1 MEMLNWLE
9 KELSTCKFKDKRL
22 EKRFKQLMTSINSN
36 QRKSLPQACGS
47 WSEAKATYR
56 FLSNERVDE
65 SEILSGHFL
74 NTAKRIQATKGPVLV
89 LHDTTEFTYHR
100 EDPDRIGLI
109 QKTPHIGKN
118 AGPNKEYKVCGILMH
133 ASLAVTSEGLPL
145 GLTSTRFWSRKV
157 FKNTNQMKR
166 KVNQTRLPIEGKESI
181 KWLKNMEASVALAG
195 TNPSKMIHIGD
206 RENDIY
212 EYYCR
217 CRELDTFFISRVC
230 VNRLANESTLVQEVG
245 TQKCY
250 AKQTIEFI
258 DKKGNLISTTLDIR
272 VKTVELHPPIG
283 KEAHYPDIE
292 VTFISAIEA
301 DVPENREPIRW
312 SFITNLP
319 VKSKKDIKQVLDWYK
334 QRWKIETYFKVL
346 KSGLK
351 VEESKLRTADR
362 LSRLISMCCILAWR
376 IHWLTFLN
384 RETEKI
390 NPEVAFDEIEIIII
404 KSTFSSYSLKTLQ
417 DFVTRLA
424 VLGGYLNRKNDPP
437 PGNIIIWRGLNRLH
451 ELKRGFL
458 LANTCG

>member
-1 MEMLNWLE
+1 MEISNWLE
-9 KELSTCKFKDKRL
+9 KELVDCKFKDKRL
-22 EKRFKQLMTSINSN
+22 GKRFRQLMSSIESN
-36 QRKSLPQACGS
+36 QGKTLPQACGS

-74 NTAKRIQATKGPVLV
+74 NTKMRIEETNGPVLV

-100 EDPDRIGLI
+100 EDPDKIGLI
-109 QKTPHIGKN
+109 QKTPHIGQH
-118 AGPNKEYKVCGILMH
+118 AGPKKEYKVCGILMH

-145 GLTSTRFWSRKV
+145 GLTSTRYWSRKV

-166 KVNQTRLPIEGKESI
+166 KINQTRLPIEEKESI
-181 KWLKNMEASVALAG
+181 KWLQNMEASVELAG
-195 TNPSKMIHIGD
+195 SRPSKMIHIGD

-230 VNRLANESTLVQEVG
+230 VNRLANESTLVEEVG
-245 TQKCY
+245 TQKAY
-250 AKQTIEFI
+250 AKQAIKFV
-258 DKKGNLISTTLDIR
+258 DKNGELVTTTLDLR

-283 KEAHYPDIE
+283 KEAHYPDIK
-292 VTFISAIEA
+292 VTFISAIEMNS
-301 DVPENREPIRW
+301 PEGREPIRW

-384 RETEKI
+384 RETNKMK
-390 NPEVAFDEIEIIII
+390 PDVAFDEIEIKIMQSYF
-404 KSTFSSYSLKTLQ
+404 STYSLNTLQ

-424 VLGGYLNRKNDPP
+424 MLGGYLNRKNDPP
-437 PGNIIIWRGLNRLH
+437 PGNAIIWRGLNQLH

-458 LANTCG
+458 LANICG